1 MSKKISIV
9 IITIILMCIM
19 AKPVFAVETLGISV
33 LSSKNNVDKG
43 EEIEVT
49 VKLSQGMQAA
59 DFYIEYNSEVLEYV
73 ETEELSSYIGNSN
86 GKLIV
91 SWFSAD
97 NKDRTEFKI
106 KMKAKKAGD
115 VQLKLVA
122 ENFATGD
129 LEKPKGYD
137 ITYSADKKPTILPQA
152 GSKYAFI
159 IGNAVVAFA
168 GLKVRSS
175 LKKIKGV

>member
-73 ETEELSSYIGNSN
+73 ETEELSSYI
-86 GKLIV
+86 
-91 SWFSAD
+91 
-97 NKDRTEFKI
+97 
-106 KMKAKKAGD
+106 
-115 VQLKLVA
+115 
-122 ENFATGD
+122 
-129 LEKPKGYD
+129 
-137 ITYSADKKPTILPQA
+137 
-152 GSKYAFI
+152 
-159 IGNAVVAFA
+159 
-168 GLKVRSS
+168 
-175 LKKIKGV
+175 